1 MAEQFYTILTKVG
14 KAKIAN
20 AAALG
25 TQINLVKFHVGD
37 GNGSY
42 YSPTEEQTQLE
53 NKVWE
58 GNISSIRIDDEN
70 PNWIILESVIPGTD
84 GGFMVREVGAVDA
97 EGNLIA
103 IGKFPE
109 TYKPAAGDGS
119 IKDLILKMVLEVS
132 NTSSV
137 TLKIDPTVI
146 LASKKDVLDL
156 EKKVNKLENTV
167 NTLELV
173 DTKVKLTDPDNLFE
187 FEEQP
192 NINQAILANKT
203 SILSLEEDAGDLTNL
218 QTNNKASLVAAI
230 NEVFQSAN
238 NGKDIIANAIGSP
251 LVNSDA
257 FSVMVEKIDTLTQT
271 FQNTLTEKG
280 VDVLPDDKMLT
291 LIGKVGDVEVIPNVI
306 AGDSTVIF
314 GTIEKIGSTSS
325 TPGYWNYDLI
335 KFCVN
340 GSVRLNF
347 DIYTSRRYGK
357 FKFILT
363 SKDGHVKHESPV
375 FEGISEQTTLY
386 TYDIDN
392 IENGDVLS
400 LDVTGMNSSYAS
412 SLNRLKISCDG
423 I

>member
-42 YSPTEEQTQLE
+42 YSPTEDQTQLK

-58 GNISSIRIDDEN
+58 GNISSIRIDDAN

-109 TYKPAAGDGS
+109 TYKPVAGDGS

-156 EKKVNKLENTV
+156 EKKVNKIENTV

-173 DTKVKLTDPDNLFE
+173 DTKVKLTDSDNLFE
-187 FEEQP
+187 FEGQP

-203 SILSLEEDAGDLTNL
+203 SILELVKSVGDLNVEVNGQRL
-218 QTNNKASLVAAI
+218 RAI
-230 NEVFQSAN
+230 N
-238 NGKDIIANAIGSP
+238 I
-251 LVNSDA
+251 
-257 FSVMVEKIDTLTQT
+257 
-271 FQNTLTEKG
+271 
-280 VDVLPDDKMLT
+280 
-291 LIGKVGDVEVIPNVI
+291 
-306 AGDSTVIF
+306 
-314 GTIEKIGSTSS
+314 
-325 TPGYWNYDLI
+325 
-335 KFCVN
+335 
-340 GSVRLNF
+340 
-347 DIYTSRRYGK
+347 
-357 FKFILT
+357 
-363 SKDGHVKHESPV
+363 H
-375 FEGISEQTTLY
+375 
-386 TYDIDN
+386 
-392 IENGDVLS
+392 
-400 LDVTGMNSSYAS
+400 
-412 SLNRLKISCDG
+412 NRLDKIF
-423 I
+423 